1 MIMSLE
7 PRMLFDGAVA
17 ATVADAAQPESH
29 PTADAAKTPTAD
41 HPVASKDTHGQ
52 ADAAPASTPVAV
64 PGQSVVFVDSRVKD
78 ADSLLKG
85 VAPGTQVVQLDA
97 SKDGLQQIADYLDHY
112 QGISSVQIIAH
123 GNAGDLW
130 LGDSYLSADNV
141 AARSAVLA
149 EIGKDINAGGDI
161 LIYGCYT
168 AEGERGLSFVDS
180 LAQMTG
186 RDVAAS
192 SNRTGIGGDWEL
204 EIATGNIESANVLST
219 QAMSEYH
226 WGLATWTA
234 TNNANTGVGS
244 LRAAIASAQNGDL
257 VTFNSSMTV
266 QLTSELLINKNITVD
281 GDLNNDGAADVT
293 LDGQYRTRVIE
304 VTSSSTVTLD
314 GLVITR
320 GLVSGTGGNG
330 GYGATGAMAG
340 GIFNAG
346 ILTLKNVT
354 VTSNGAS
361 GGGGGGGVTGAF
373 YGGGGGGGGGL
384 GGQGGGHGG
393 SSGPGTGTL
402 GGGAGGGG
410 AGGYGGGY
418 DATHMGGRGGTTT
431 GGAGGLGVSYY
442 SNGGN
447 GSTATNGTISI
458 GGGGGGAGWDK
469 VGGAGGNAV
478 GGIYNASSGTMTIV
492 GTSTISNN
500 IGAGGGG
507 GGGGGQ
513 GSNASNGGEG
523 GRGVGAIW
531 NKGTLLITAANFA
544 ALAGNAAASGAGG
557 TAQGGGTTG
566 TSPTSVATIYN
577 DGGVL
582 NTAYS
587 APPTAT
593 IVVADATLSIGETS
607 LVTITFSEAVTGLT
621 NADLTI
627 ANGTL
632 TAVSSG
638 DGGIT
643 WTATFT
649 PTASLS
655 DTSNVITLDNTGVIN
670 GLGTAGVG
678 VTNSNNYVVDTARPT
693 AGIVFTDT
701 ALKIGE
707 TSLVT
712 ITFNE
717 AVTGFTN
724 TDLTIANGT
733 LSSVSSGD
741 GGITWTGTFTPTVSI
756 TDASNLITLNN
767 TGVNDLAGNAGSGT
781 TDSSNYAIDTVRP
794 TATIVVV
801 DTALRIGET
810 SLVTIT
816 FSEAVSGF
824 TNADLSIANGTLSS
838 VSSSDGGI
846 TWTATFTPNVAVNDA
861 TNLIT
866 LNNTGVSDLAGNTGS
881 GTTDSNNYAIDT
893 VRPTATIVVSDTALR
908 IGETSLVTITFSE
921 AVSGFTNADLTIT
934 NGTLTSVSSSDGG
947 ITWTATFTPTA
958 SISDTTNL
966 ITLDNTGVA
975 DLAGNAGSGTTDSN
989 NYAIDTVRPT
999 ATIVVSDTAL
1009 RIGETSLVTIT
1020 FSEAVSGFT
1029 NADLT
1034 IANGTLTAV
1043 SSSDGGVTWTA
1054 TFTPSASIN
1063 DTTNLITLDNTGVS
1077 DLAGNAGSGTTDS
1090 NNYAIDT
1097 VRPTA
1102 TIVLADTT
1110 LSVGETSLVTI
1121 TFSEAVSGFTN
1132 ADLAI
1137 ANGTMSAVSS
1147 SDGGI
1152 TWTATFT
1159 PTDGINDTSNV
1170 ITLDNSGVQ
1179 NGSGNAGSG
1188 TTDSNNYAIDTV
1200 RPTATIVVSDTAL
1213 RIGETSLV
1221 TITFSEAV
1229 SGFTNADL
1237 TIANGTLTAVSSS
1250 DGGVTWTATFTPSA
1264 SINDTTNLITLD
1276 NTGVSDLAG
1285 NAGSGTTDS
1294 NNYVIDTVRPTA
1306 TIVLADT
1313 TLSAGETS
1321 LVTITFSEA
1330 VSGFTN
1336 ADLSIANGTLTAVSS
1351 SDGGI
1356 TWTATFTPTAG
1367 VNDTSN
1373 VITLANTGV
1382 ADLAGNTGSGTT
1394 NSGNYTIDTVQ
1405 PTATIVVADNSLKI
1419 GETSLVTITFS
1430 EAVTG
1435 FSNAD
1440 LTIANGTLSAVSS
1453 SDGGITWTA
1462 TFTPTNVITDAT
1474 NLITLDNSGVQNA
1487 SGNAGSGNTDSN
1499 NYAIDTQRPTATIVV
1514 TDPALAVGQTTTVTI
1529 TFSEAVTGFTVA
1541 DMTVAN
1547 GTLSGLATSDNI
1559 TYTATFTPTA
1569 SITDTTNVVT
1579 LDNTG
1584 VIDQAGNTGS
1594 GTTDSNNYTIDS
1606 QRPTAIIVMADP
1618 TLSAGETSLVTIT
1631 FSEAVSGFSN
1641 TDLSVP
1647 NGTLSAVSS
1656 SDGGITWTAT
1666 FTPNVAVNDTTNLI
1680 ILNNTGIADL
1690 AGNAGTGT
1698 TNSANFTID
1707 TVLPTAS
1714 IVVADTAM
1722 NVGETSLVTIT
1733 FSEAVSG
1740 FNNAD
1745 LSIANGTLSAVSSS
1759 DGGITWTATFT
1770 PTADITDATNL
1781 ITLENSGVANSSGN
1795 AGSGITDSNNYA
1807 IDTQRPTATIV
1818 VADTALSVG
1827 ETSLVTITFNEAVT
1841 GLTTADLTAANG
1853 TLSGLSSSDGGITW
1867 TATFTPSAS
1876 ITDTTNVVTLDNTG
1890 VIDQAGNA
1898 GSGTTDSNN
1907 YSIDTQ
1913 RPTATIV
1920 LSDPTLSAGETTQ
1933 VTITFSEAVSGFS
1946 NADLSVPNGTL
1957 SAVSSSDGG
1966 ITWTAT
1972 FTPNVAVNDTTN
1984 LISLDNTGIA
1994 DLAGNAGTG
2003 TTNSANFTIDTV
2015 LPTATIVVAD
2025 NALNVGET
2033 SLVAITFSEAVSGF
2047 SNADLSVANGTL
2059 SAVSSSDGG
2068 ITWTAT
2074 FTPNANITD
2083 VSNLITLD
2091 NSGVQNASGNA
2102 GNGTTDSNNYAIDSQ
2117 RPSATIVV
2125 ADTALNVGETSLV
2138 TITFN
2143 EAVTGLTTADLT
2155 VANGTLSGLSSSDGG
2170 VTWTATFTPST
2181 GISDTS
2187 NVVTLDNTGIV
2198 DLSGNAGSGVT
2209 DSNNY
2214 AIDTQLPTATIVVAD
2229 PTLSAGE
2236 TSLVTI
2242 TFSEAVSGFTNAD
2255 LSVPNGTLSAVSS
2268 SDGGI
2273 TWTATFTPNVAVNDT
2288 SNLISLDNSGIAD
2301 LAGNAGT
2308 GTTNSANF
2316 TIDTV
2321 LPTAFIVV
2329 ADSVLNVG
2337 ETSLVTITFSEA
2349 VSGFSNAD
2357 LSIANG
2363 TLSALSS
2370 SDGGI
2375 TWTATFTPTAN
2386 ITDASNLITLDNSGV
2401 QNASGNAG
2409 SGTTDSNNY
2418 AIDTARPTASIMVA
2432 DNALNVGETTLVTIT
2447 FNEAATGF
2455 TSADLTVDNGTLSG
2469 LSSNDGGITWTA
2481 TFTPASSISDTTNV
2495 VTLDNTGIADL
2506 AGNAGSSTTD
2516 SNNFAVDTLRPTAT
2530 IVMADPTLSAGETSL
2545 VTITFSEAVSGFTN
2559 ADLSVPNGT
2568 LSAVSSSDGGIT
2580 WTATFTPN
2588 VAVNDTSNLISLDN
2602 SAVADLAGNAGA
2614 GTTNSANFTIDTVLP
2629 TATIV
2634 VADSALN
2641 VGETSLVTITFSEAV
2656 TGFTNA
2662 DLTIDNGTLGALS
2675 SSDGGITWTATLT
2688 PLVAITDTSNLIRL
2702 DNSGV
2707 QDAAGNAGSGTT
2719 DSNNY
2724 AIDSQRPTATIVMAD
2739 TDLRPDETTLVTIT
2753 FSEAVI
2759 GLDSAD
2765 LSVANGT
2772 LSGLSSSDGG
2782 LTWTATF
2789 TPTAAVTDTSNL
2801 ISLNNAG
2808 VTDAAGNAGSGVTD
2822 SANYLVQTSVPSASI
2837 VIADSALKAGET
2849 TLVTITFS
2857 EAVIGLDSADLSVA
2871 NGTLSGLSSSDGGLT
2886 WTATFTPTAAVT
2898 DTSNLISLNNAGV
2911 TDAAGNAGSG
2921 VTDSANY
2928 LVQTSVPSAS
2938 IVIADSALKAG
2949 ETTLVTITFSEAVI
2963 GLDSAD
2969 LSVANGTLSGL
2980 SSSDGGL
2987 TWTATFTPTA
2997 AVTDTSNLISLNN
3010 AGVTDAAGNAG
3021 SGVTDSANYLVQTS
3035 VPSASIVIAD
3045 SALKAGETTLV
3056 TITFSEAVIG
3066 LDSADLSVANG
3077 TLSGLSSSDGGLTWT
3092 ATFTPTAAV
3101 TDTSNLISLNNA
3113 GVTDAAG
3120 NAGSGVT
3127 DSANY
3132 LVQTSVPS
3140 ASIVIAD
3147 SALKAGETTLVTIT
3161 FSEAVNGFSNADLTI
3176 ANGTL
3181 SAVSSNDGGI
3191 TWTAAFTPTS
3201 NVTDASNLI
3210 TLDNS
3215 GVANVSGNTGSG
3227 TTDSNNF
3234 AIDTALPTATIV
3246 VADTQLGIGETTT
3259 VTITFSEAVSGFD
3272 VSDISVANGA
3282 LSNLSSRDGG
3292 VTWTATF
3299 TPTANVS
3306 DATNLIVLDTG
3317 RVQDVAG
3324 NFGASIAVSNNYA
3337 LDATRPTVTI
3347 VVTNS
3352 NLGIGQTTT
3361 VTFTFSEAVSHF
3373 DLSDLSVTNGEL
3385 SNLGSSDGGKTW
3397 TATFT
3402 PTVDVTDPSN
3412 FIALDTRNVTDLVGN
3427 TGNTVAVSNNYTL
3440 DSELPSAT
3448 VVVANPNLGVGQ
3460 TSQVTIT
3467 FNEAVSGF
3475 DLSDISIANGILS
3488 ELSSSDGGKTWTA
3501 MLTPTAN
3508 INIASNAISL
3518 NRAGISDMAGNS
3530 GSGVSQSDNFV
3541 INTVPTSSVVVVTVD
3556 PEFQSSTPVTLPDV
3570 PNVPLQ
3576 PFVFTPP
3583 VGNLASPLTFQPLF
3597 EQRVIGNGIRPL
3609 GDIFMNH
3616 GALTPSFIA
3625 QVFSSTDGG
3634 GDGSGHGFLGF
3645 GGGDGGVFSTSTLS
3659 SLFNQDSSA
3668 ERDSLNA
3675 FGSQSIRS
3683 GDVSQGLRG
3692 VFGAPTLGQQ
3702 LQQLKDNEQRQVD
3715 NLAAALKLAGI
3726 SEMQA

>member
-17 ATVADAAQPESH
+17 ATVADTAAQADSH
-29 PTADAAKTPTAD
+29 STADAAKAPTAD
-41 HPVASKDTHGQ
+41 HPTASKDTHGQ
-52 ADAAPASTPVAV
+52 ADATPAASPVAV
-64 PGQSVVFVDSRVKD
+64 PGQSVVFVDSRVKE
-78 ADSLLKG
+78 ADSLLQG
-85 VAPGTQVVQLDA
+85 VAPGTQVVKLDA
-97 SKDGLQQIADYLDHY
+97 GKDGLQQIADYLDQH
-112 QGISSVQIIAH
+112 QGVSSVQIIAH

-141 AARSAVLA
+141 AARGAVLA
-149 EIGKDINAGGDI
+149 QIGKDINAGGDI

-192 SNRTGIGGDWEL
+192 SNRTGVGGDWDL
-204 EIATGNIESANVLST
+204 EIVTGNIESANVLST
-219 QAMSEYH
+219 QAMSDYQ

-266 QLTSELLINKNITVD
+266 QLTSELLVNKNITVD
-281 GDLNNDGAADVT
+281 GDLNNDGAADVI

-304 VTSSSTVTLD
+304 VASGSTVTLD

-330 GYGATGAMAG
+330 GYGASGAMAG

-361 GGGGGGGVTGAF
+361 GGGGGGGVTSSY

-384 GGQGGGHGG
+384 GGQGGGGGG
-393 SSGPGTGTL
+393 SVGL
-402 GGGAGGGG
+402 GIGIYDGKAGGGG

-418 DATHMGGRGGTTT
+418 ATMGGRGGTST
-431 GGAGGLGVSYY
+431 GGAGGIGVADY

-447 GSTATNGTISI
+447 GATATNGTISI
-458 GGGGGGAGWDK
+458 GGGGGGAGTDK
-469 VGGAGGNAV
+469 VGGTGGNAV

-507 GGGGGQ
+507 GGGGG
-513 GSNASNGGEG
+513 GGVASSNPADGGVG

-544 ALAGNAAASGAGG
+544 ALAGNAAGSGSGG
-557 TAQGGGTTG
+557 AALGGGTTG
-566 TSPTSVATIYN
+566 TSPTAVATIYN
-577 DGGVL
+577 DGGTL
-582 NTAYS
+582 DTAYS
-587 APPTAT
+587 PPPTAT
-593 IVVADATLSIGETS
+593 IVVADTTLSIGETS
-607 LVTITFSEAVTGLT
+607 LVTITFSEAVTGFT

-678 VTNSNNYVVDTARPT
+678 TTNSNNYVVDTARPT
-693 AGIVFTDT
+693 ASIVFTDT
-701 ALKIGE
+701 ALKVGE

-717 AVTGFTN
+717 AVSGFTN
-724 TDLTIANGT
+724 ADLTIANGT
-733 LSSVSSGD
+733 LTAVSSSN
-741 GGITWTGTFTPTVSI
+741 GGITWTATFTPTASI
-756 TDASNLITLNN
+756 TDTTNVITLDN
-767 TGVNDLAGNAGSGT
+767 TGVSDLSGNAGSGT
-781 TDSSNYAIDTVRP
+781 TDSNNYAIDTVRP
-794 TATIVVV
+794 TATIVVT

-824 TNADLSIANGTLSS
+824 TNADLTIANGTLTS

-846 TWTATFTPNVAVNDA
+846 TWTATFTPNASINDT

-866 LNNTGVSDLAGNTGS
+866 LNNTGVSDLSGNAGS

-893 VRPTATIVVSDTALR
+893 LRPTATIVVADTALR

-947 ITWTATFTPTA
+947 ITWTATFTPSA
-958 SISDTTNL
+958 SITDTTNL

-999 ATIVVSDTAL
+999 ATIVVADTAL

-1034 IANGTLTAV
+1034 ITNGTLTAVSSSNGGITWTATFTPSASINDTTNLITLDNTGVSDLSGNAGSGTTDSNNYAIDTVRPTATIVLADTTLTAGETSLVTITFSEAVTGFTNADLSVANGTLTSVSSSDGGITWTATFTPTAGIISATNVISLANTGVADLAGNTGSGISSSGNYAIDTAPPTATIVVADTALRIGETSLVTITFNQAVSGFTNADLTIANGTLTSVSSSDGGITWTATFTPTASITDTTNLITLDNTGVQAAASGNVGSGTTDSNNYAIDTVRPTATIVVADTALRIGETSLVTITFSEAVSGFTNADLTITNGTLTAV
-1043 SSSDGGVTWTA
+1043 SSSDGGITWTA
-1054 TFTPSASIN
+1054 TFTPSASIS

-1110 LSVGETSLVTI
+1110 LSAGETSLVTI

-1132 ADLAI
+1132 ADLII
-1137 ANGTMSAVSS
+1137 ANGTLSAVSS

-1159 PTDGINDTSNV
+1159 PTVGVNDSSNVITLANTGVTDVAGNTGSGTTNSGNYTIDTVLPTATIAVADTELLLGETSLVTITFSEAVSGFSNADLSIANGTLSIVSSSDGGITWTATFTPTNAITDTSNV

-1200 RPTATIVVSDTAL
+1200 RPTANIVVVDDTLA
-1213 RIGETSLV
+1213 IGETSLV

-1237 TIANGTLTAVSSS
+1237 TVANGTLSNVSSS
-1250 DGGVTWTATFTPSA
+1250 DGGITWTATFTPSS
-1264 SINDTTNLITLD
+1264 SINDTTNLIILN

-1294 NNYVIDTVRPTA
+1294 NNYAIDTLRPTA

-1330 VSGFTN
+1330 VSGF
-1336 ADLSIANGTLTAVSS
+1336 SS
-1351 SDGGI
+1351 
-1356 TWTATFTPTAG
+1356 
-1367 VNDTSN
+1367 V
-1373 VITLANTGV
+1373 
-1382 ADLAGNTGSGTT
+1382 
-1394 NSGNYTIDTVQ
+1394 
-1405 PTATIVVADNSLKI
+1405 
-1419 GETSLVTITFS
+1419 
-1430 EAVTG
+1430 
-1435 FSNAD
+1435 
-1440 LTIANGTLSAVSS
+1440 
-1453 SDGGITWTA
+1453 
-1462 TFTPTNVITDAT
+1462 
-1474 NLITLDNSGVQNA
+1474 
-1487 SGNAGSGNTDSN
+1487 
-1499 NYAIDTQRPTATIVV
+1499 
-1514 TDPALAVGQTTTVTI
+1514 
-1529 TFSEAVTGFTVA
+1529 
-1541 DMTVAN
+1541 
-1547 GTLSGLATSDNI
+1547 
-1559 TYTATFTPTA
+1559 
-1569 SITDTTNVVT
+1569 
-1579 LDNTG
+1579 
-1584 VIDQAGNTGS
+1584 
-1594 GTTDSNNYTIDS
+1594 
-1606 QRPTAIIVMADP
+1606 
-1618 TLSAGETSLVTIT
+1618 
-1631 FSEAVSGFSN
+1631 
-1641 TDLSVP
+1641 DLSVP

-1666 FTPNVAVNDTTNLI
+1666 FTPTVDVNDTTNLI
-1680 ILNNTGIADL
+1680 TLDNAGVSDL

-1707 TVLPTAS
+1707 TVLPTAT
-1714 IVVADTAM
+1714 IVVADNALS
-1722 NVGETSLVTIT
+1722 VGETTLVTIT

-1740 FNNAD
+1740 FSNAD

-1770 PTADITDATNL
+1770 PTADITNANNL
-1781 ITLENSGVANSSGN
+1781 ITLDNSGVQNISGN
-1795 AGSGITDSNNYA
+1795 AGSGTTDSNNYA
-1807 IDTQRPTATIV
+1807 IDTVRPTATIV
-1818 VADTALSVG
+1818 VADTALAVG
-1827 ETSLVTITFNEAVT
+1827 ETSV
-1841 GLTTADLTAANG
+1841 
-1853 TLSGLSSSDGGITW
+1853 
-1867 TATFTPSAS
+1867 
-1876 ITDTTNVVTLDNTG
+1876 
-1890 VIDQAGNA
+1890 
-1898 GSGTTDSNN
+1898 
-1907 YSIDTQ
+1907 
-1913 RPTATIV
+1913 
-1920 LSDPTLSAGETTQ
+1920 
-1933 VTITFSEAVSGFS
+1933 VTITFSEAVTGFS
-1946 NADLSVPNGTL
+1946 LADLTVSNGTL
-1957 SAVSSSDGG
+1957 SNLSTSDN
-1966 ITWTAT
+1966 ITYTAT
-1972 FTPNVAVNDTTN
+1972 FTPTVGVTDT
-1984 LISLDNTGIA
+1984 
-1994 DLAGNAGTG
+1994 
-2003 TTNSANFTIDTV
+2003 
-2015 LPTATIVVAD
+2015 
-2025 NALNVGET
+2025 
-2033 SLVAITFSEAVSGF
+2033 
-2047 SNADLSVANGTL
+2047 
-2059 SAVSSSDGG
+2059 
-2068 ITWTAT
+2068 
-2074 FTPNANITD
+2074 
-2083 VSNLITLD
+2083 SNLITLD
-2091 NSGVQNASGNA
+2091 NSGVIDGA
-2102 GNGTTDSNNYAIDSQ
+2102 GNVGSGTTDSNNYAVDSQ
-2117 RPSATIVV
+2117 R
-2125 ADTALNVGETSLV
+2125 
-2138 TITFN
+2138 
-2143 EAVTGLTTADLT
+2143 
-2155 VANGTLSGLSSSDGG
+2155 
-2170 VTWTATFTPST
+2170 
-2181 GISDTS
+2181 
-2187 NVVTLDNTGIV
+2187 
-2198 DLSGNAGSGVT
+2198 
-2209 DSNNY
+2209 
-2214 AIDTQLPTATIVVAD
+2214 PTATIVMAD
-2229 PTLSAGE
+2229 STLIAGE
-2236 TSLVTI
+2236 TTQVTI

-2288 SNLISLDNSGIAD
+2288 TNLIILDNSAVAD
-2301 LAGNAGT
+2301 LAGNAGS
-2308 GTTNSANF
+2308 GTSNSANF

-2321 LPTAFIVV
+2321 LPTATIVV
-2329 ADSVLNVG
+2329 ADNALNVG
-2337 ETSLVTITFSEA
+2337 ESSLVTITFSEA

-2357 LSIANG
+2357 LTIANG
-2363 TLSALSS
+2363 ALSAVSS
-2370 SDGGI
+2370 SDGGV

-2386 ITDASNLITLDNSGV
+2386 ITDATNLIILDNSGV

-2418 AIDTARPTASIMVA
+2418 AIDTQ
-2432 DNALNVGETTLVTIT
+2432 
-2447 FNEAATGF
+2447 
-2455 TSADLTVDNGTLSG
+2455 
-2469 LSSNDGGITWTA
+2469 
-2481 TFTPASSISDTTNV
+2481 
-2495 VTLDNTGIADL
+2495 
-2506 AGNAGSSTTD
+2506 
-2516 SNNFAVDTLRPTAT
+2516 RPTAT
-2530 IVMADPTLSAGETSL
+2530 IVVADNALSVGETTL

-2559 ADLSVPNGT
+2559 ADLTIDNGT

-2580 WTATFTPN
+2580 WTAT
-2588 VAVNDTSNLISLDN
+2588 
-2602 SAVADLAGNAGA
+2602 
-2614 GTTNSANFTIDTVLP
+2614 
-2629 TATIV
+2629 
-2634 VADSALN
+2634 
-2641 VGETSLVTITFSEAV
+2641 
-2656 TGFTNA
+2656 
-2662 DLTIDNGTLGALS
+2662 
-2675 SSDGGITWTATLT
+2675 LT
-2688 PLVAITDTSNLIRL
+2688 PLTGIADTSNLIRL

-2739 TDLRPDETTLVTIT
+2739 TDLRPGETTLVTIS
-2753 FSEAVI
+2753 FNEAVS
-2759 GLDSAD
+2759 GLDSSD

-2782 LTWTATF
+2782 VTWTATF
-2789 TPTAAVTDTSNL
+2789 TPTASITDTSNL
-2801 ISLNNAG
+2801 ITLDNTG
-2808 VTDAAGNAGSGVTD
+2808 VTDAAGNAGNGVTN
-2822 SANYLVQTSVPSASI
+2822 SANYLVQTSVPTASI
-2837 VIADSALKAGET
+2837 VIVDTALKAGET
-2849 TLVTITFS
+2849 S
-2857 EAVIGLDSADLSVA
+2857 
-2871 NGTLSGLSSSDGGLT
+2871 
-2886 WTATFTPTAAVT
+2886 
-2898 DTSNLISLNNAGV
+2898 
-2911 TDAAGNAGSG
+2911 
-2921 VTDSANY
+2921 
-2928 LVQTSVPSAS
+2928 
-2938 IVIADSALKAG
+2938 
-2949 ETTLVTITFSEAVI
+2949 
-2963 GLDSAD
+2963 
-2969 LSVANGTLSGL
+2969 
-2980 SSSDGGL
+2980 
-2987 TWTATFTPTA
+2987 
-2997 AVTDTSNLISLNN
+2997 
-3010 AGVTDAAGNAG
+3010 
-3021 SGVTDSANYLVQTS
+3021 
-3035 VPSASIVIAD
+3035 
-3045 SALKAGETTLV
+3045 
-3056 TITFSEAVIG
+3056 
-3066 LDSADLSVANG
+3066 
-3077 TLSGLSSSDGGLTWT
+3077 
-3092 ATFTPTAAV
+3092 
-3101 TDTSNLISLNNA
+3101 
-3113 GVTDAAG
+3113 
-3120 NAGSGVT
+3120 
-3127 DSANY
+3127 
-3132 LVQTSVPS
+3132 
-3140 ASIVIAD
+3140 
-3147 SALKAGETTLVTIT
+3147 LVTIT
-3161 FSEAVNGFSNADLTI
+3161 FSEAVNGFSNADLTL

-3181 SAVSSNDGGI
+3181 SNVSSSDGGI
-3191 TWTAAFTPTS
+3191 TWTATFTPTS
-3201 NVTDASNLI
+3201 DVTDASNLI

-3215 GVANVSGNTGSG
+3215 GVANGSGNAGSG
-3227 TTDSNNF
+3227 TTDSNSF
-3234 AIDTALPTATIV
+3234 AIDTALPTATIVVADTALSTGETSLVTITFSEAVSSFDNSDLTIANGILSNVSSSDGGITWTATLTPTADLTDTSNTIALNMAGVQDVAGNAGSGTVNSNTYTIDTQGPTATIMVADGTLAAGESTLVTITFSEAVSGFTNADLSIPNGTLSAVSSSDGGVTWTATFTPTANVKDTTNLISLSNAGVSDLAGNAGTGISNSASFTIDTVLPTATIV

-3272 VSDISVANGA
+3272 VSDISVANGV
-3282 LSNLSSRDGG
+3282 LSNLSSSDGG
-3292 VTWTATF
+3292 VTWTATL

-3317 RVQDVAG
+3317 RVQDNVG
-3324 NFGASIAVSNNYA
+3324 NFGASIAISNNYA
-3337 LDATRPTVTI
+3337 LDATRPTVSI
-3347 VVTNS
+3347 VVANP

-3361 VTFTFSEAVSHF
+3361 VTFTFSEAVSNF
-3373 DLSDLSVTNGEL
+3373 DLSDLSVTNGDL

-3402 PTVDVTDPSN
+3402 PTANVTDPSN

-3440 DSELPSAT
+3440 DSELPTAT
-3448 VVVANPNLGVGQ
+3448 VVIANPNLGVGQ

-3467 FNEAVSGF
+3467 FSEAVSGF
-3475 DLSDISIANGILS
+3475 DLSDISIANGTLS
-3488 ELSSSDGGKTWTA
+3488 DLSSSDGGKTWTA

-3508 INIASNAISL
+3508 VNIASNAISI
-3518 NRAGISDMAGNS
+3518 NRVGISDMAGNS

-3576 PFVFTPP
+3576 PSIFTPP
-3583 VGNLASPLTFQPLF
+3583 TGNLTSPLTFQPLF

-3659 SLFNQDSSA
+3659 SLFNQDSSS

-3675 FGSQSIRS
+3675 FGSQSIKS

-3702 LQQLKDNEQRQVD
+3702 LQQLKDNEQQQVA

-3726 SEMQA
+3726 GEMQA